1 MIFSGIFKRFF
12 KRKAKTYFLDI
23 DEMLNHDHAEDE
35 SNLNRSVFEI
45 AHAVTIRERISLISG
60 YVRRGF
66 FRTGDSIDVCSSTNA
81 IPKFNA
87 MIIGIK
93 TALVDVNKIGSG
105 SEADLI
111 IELPNTNCEIES
123 GDKVYKY

>member
-1 MIFSGIFKRFF
+1 MIFSGIFKKLF
-12 KRKAKTYFLDI
+12 KRKAKTYFLDR
-23 DEMLNHDHAEDE
+23 DEMRNHNYVEDK

-45 AHAVTIRERISLISG
+45 AHAVTIKERISLISG
-60 YVRRGF
+60 CVRRGF
-66 FRTGDSIDVCSSTNA
+66 FRTGDNIDVCSPTNA

-105 SEADLI
+105 SEADII
-111 IELPNTNCEIES
+111 IELPNSNCEIEP